1 MPRARQ
7 STGTRRVGRLSNK
20 KVLNC
25 GGNSC
30 LRRLRIA
37 FFKLVLIPK
46 PDFIAEPPRALSA
59 LGFTGYLF
67 IMARSF

>member
-1 MPRARQ
+1 MPRDGRTA
-7 STGTRRVGRLSNK
+7 GTRRVGRLSNK

-30 LRRLRIA
+30 FSRLRIA
-37 FFKLVLIPK
+37 VFKSFLIPK

-59 LGFTGYLF
+59 LGFPGYLF

>member
-1 MPRARQ
+1 M
-7 STGTRRVGRLSNK
+7 
-20 KVLNC
+20 LNC

-37 FFKLVLIPK
+37 VFKLVLIPK